1 MNNRMD
7 LLRLAAS
14 ILVCLGAGWIG
25 AIFTTRSIP
34 TWYAGLAK
42 PSFNPPNGLFGP
54 VWTLLYLLMG
64 IALFLVWRKAPHSS
78 GAGLALVLFLVQLL
92 LNVLWSILFFGF
104 RSPALGLGDILL
116 LWAAILATMLLFF
129 RVSPAAGALLVPY
142 LLWVSFASVLN
153 FAIWRLNP
161 AS

>member
-1 MNNRMD
+1 MN
-7 LLRLAAS
+7 LLKLAVS
-14 ILVCLGAGWIG
+14 LLVCLGAGWIG
-25 AIFTTRSIP
+25 SIFTTPSIP

-42 PSFNPPNGLFGP
+42 PSFNPPNGVFGP

-64 IALFLVWRKAPHSS
+64 IALFLVWRKAPQAP
-78 GAGLALVLFLVQLL
+78 GAGLALVLFLVQLA
-92 LNVLWSILFFGF
+92 LNVLWSILFFGL
-104 RSPALGLGDILL
+104 RSPLLGLVDILL

-153 FAIWRLNP
+153 FAIWRLNLLR
-161 AS
+161 